1 MVISTLKTCYF
12 ETSEDIMTK
21 FKSQALHIIRIKYW
35 KASGSG
41 NPPSL
46 IHALRKIAILCIFFA
61 HDYTRP
67 YSDFD
72 HSSRPH
78 FNLNCK
84 ESLFSTFKSRLHSL
98 YHCYI
103 CLLSRYFTFLKFT
116 YCEKATK
123 FEKKISRLILTL
135 FSNIKTTCEI
145 FSNLCVLLTASE
157 L

>member
-1 MVISTLKTCYF
+1 
-12 ETSEDIMTK
+12 MTK
-21 FKSQALHIIRIKYW
+21 IKSQALHIIRIKYW

-67 YSDFD
+67 YNDFD

-78 FNLNCK
+78 LTLIAKRAFFRRSNLVPTVFSSPFPL
-84 ESLFSTFKSRLHSL
+84 SLL
-98 YHCYI
+98 

-123 FEKKISRLILTL
+123 FEKKVSRFILT
-135 FSNIKTTCEI
+135 FPSNIKNNLGDI
-145 FSNLCVLLTASE
+145 FKFVCPSHNI
-157 L
+157 